1 MLASLVQN
9 TRASA
14 SWRRFLRTS
23 FSASRVSATV
33 LRKRSS
39 SACCSGLRICADLPA
54 GPPCVFC
61 RSCSLAVVFCSS
73 SSSDWILPK
82 YCFCASASSSRTTV
96 SGRNAVARLRSEIS
110 SSPAANRS
118 EEHTSELQ
126 SPCNL
131 VCRLLLEKKKK
142 EKAKKRPVAL
152 APMVDATNY
161 SSSHQ

>member
-1 MLASLVQN
+1 
-9 TRASA
+9 
-14 SWRRFLRTS
+14 S

-54 GPPCVFC
+54 GPPCAFC

-96 SGRNAVARLRSEIS
+96 SGRNAVARLRRPGKGFVVDTKAIRES
-110 SSPAANRS
+110 SLELAAQAQRERQRLS
-118 EEHTSELQ
+118 GGLEV
-126 SPCNL
+126 PRRL
-131 VCRLLLEKKKK
+131 VARLGG
-142 EKAKKRPVAL
+142 VGG
-152 APMVDATNY
+152 VDQHRVGRAF
-161 SSSHQ
+161 HQLRNSNSID